1 MRPFVIDTNVVVAGL
16 ITRASDSPV
25 RRLLDG
31 LLAGTIPFVLSQ
43 DLLAEYRRVLLR
55 PAIRTRHGLTTAQV
69 DVVLAGIVM
78 NARIRDPSGGQGPGA
93 PDRGDDHLWQLLYAV
108 KRHPELTPRRHRK
121 LTPEETAYVAE
132 LERCDAPSMAQPII
146 DGVLVIWFAIA
157 KTTMPVGSVGAVC
170 GVQVVW

>member
-55 PAIRTRHGLTTAQV
+55 PAIRKRHGLTTAQV

-108 KRHPELTPRRHRK
+108 PDATLVTGDRRLVEQPPDFASVISPRAAMEALDRR
-121 LTPEETAYVAE
+121 
-132 LERCDAPSMAQPII
+132 D
-146 DGVLVIWFAIA
+146 
-157 KTTMPVGSVGAVC
+157 
-170 GVQVVW
+170 

>member
-16 ITRASDSPV
+16 ITRANDSPV

-55 PAIRTRHGLTTAQV
+55 AAIRKRHGLTTAQV

-93 PDRGDDHLWQLLYAV
+93 PDRGDDHLWQLLHAV
-108 KRHPELTPRRHRK
+108 PDATLVTGDRRLVEQPPDFASVISPRAAMEALDRR
-121 LTPEETAYVAE
+121 
-132 LERCDAPSMAQPII
+132 D
-146 DGVLVIWFAIA
+146 
-157 KTTMPVGSVGAVC
+157 
-170 GVQVVW
+170 

>member
-16 ITRASDSPV
+16 ITRTSDSPV

-31 LLAGTIPFVLSQ
+31 LLAGTIPFVLSE

-55 PAIRTRHGLTTAQV
+55 PAIRKRHGLTTAQV

-93 PDRGDDHLWQLLYAV
+93 PDRGDDHLWQLLHAV
-108 KRHPELTPRRHRK
+108 PDATLVTGDRRLVGQPPDFASVISPRAAMEALDRR
-121 LTPEETAYVAE
+121 
-132 LERCDAPSMAQPII
+132 D
-146 DGVLVIWFAIA
+146 
-157 KTTMPVGSVGAVC
+157 
-170 GVQVVW
+170 

>member
-55 PAIRTRHGLTTAQV
+55 PAIRKRHGLTTAQV
-69 DVVLAGIVM
+69 DVVLGGIVM
-78 NARIRDPSGGQGPGA
+78 NARIRDPSGGQGPCA
-93 PDRGDDHLWQLLYAV
+93 PDRGDDHLWQLLHAV
-108 KRHPELTPRRHRK
+108 PDATLVTGDRRLVEQPPDFASVISPRAAMEALDRR
-121 LTPEETAYVAE
+121 
-132 LERCDAPSMAQPII
+132 D
-146 DGVLVIWFAIA
+146 
-157 KTTMPVGSVGAVC
+157 
-170 GVQVVW
+170 